1 MTKMSVIK
9 GPWTSMKEKD
19 TKPDKM
25 NRPALKRSRKGN
37 QRKRNK
43 LTNRKEQKD
52 GVEPSCKRNEK
63 EFLIQR
69 GAGPAAQDV
78 R

>member
-9 GPWTSMKEKD
+9 RPWTSKKEND

-25 NRPALKRSRKGN
+25 KRPTLKRSGKRNRRKI
-37 QRKRNK
+37 NK

-52 GVEPSCKRNEK
+52 GAEPSCKRNEI
-63 EFLIQR
+63 EFLIL
-69 GAGPAAQDV
+69 
-78 R
+78 

>member
-9 GPWTSMKEKD
+9 RPWTSKKEKD

-37 QRKRNK
+37 RKKRNK

-52 GVEPSCKRNEK
+52 GAEPSCKRSKIEI
-63 EFLIQR
+63 LIQR
-69 GAGPAAQDV
+69 GAEPAVRDV